1 MKVLLICIINSDNQ
15 AILILNNIIKA
26 DLILLKIQIKLT
38 NKLIKFNKMIF
49 GRNSI
54 NHNQILI
61 IRINK
66 IMIKIEKKMIMSII
80 QNNNLKQQKTN

>member
-15 AILILNNIIKA
+15 GISILNNKIKA

-38 NKLIKFNKMIF
+38 NKQIKINKMIF
-49 GRNSI
+49 GPNKI
-54 NHNQILI
+54 NLNQILI

-66 IMIKIEKKMIMSII
+66 IVIKREK
-80 QNNNLKQQKTN
+80 

>member
-15 AILILNNIIKA
+15 AISILNNKIKA

-38 NKLIKFNKMIF
+38 NKQIKINKMIF
-49 GRNSI
+49 GPNKF
-54 NHNQILI
+54 NLNQILI

-66 IMIKIEKKMIMSII
+66 IVIKREK
-80 QNNNLKQQKTN
+80 